1 MSANRSR
8 TTPTSS
14 GGPCARPRR
23 RAHAAVL
30 AGALAVATAVAGC
43 SGSSGNKSEGPSAG
57 QPSAAYTLT
66 PTTPAAAGD
75 IDKVTWSVYSEPT
88 TLDYAY
94 GFDYP
99 DNQVIANV
107 CESLLR
113 WNADLTYSPG
123 LAEKVDHP
131 SPTTWVYTLRSGV
144 TFHDGSPMTAKDVV
158 ASLNRHLDPDVGSY
172 WTSAY
177 TNVSDITASGP
188 MQVTVTLSKP
198 DAGFNDYMAAA
209 PGVIE
214 SAATLEKLGAD
225 YGTAQGGVNCT
236 GPFSFVS
243 WTQGQSI
250 VLKRYDKY
258 WDPALRAK
266 AAEFTF
272 VFLSDPTARISAFES
287 GEVDGGWTLPA
298 TAYQRLGNSP
308 KGKLYFGPDSSVTV
322 AIVTNLDGPLGSV
335 KARQALVHALNVQGV
350 IKAGEYGVGLPAG
363 SILPDTLWQAYAPDR
378 AKEIIAGQ
386 PKYAYDLAKAKALAQ
401 EAGIA
406 GKEISIITA
415 NMGVTFQVVTQ
426 ALEQAARD
434 IGLKVKLITMSPEK
448 YSQAYSDET
457 LRQGADLLPG
467 GWYTSTSDPVDV
479 LLSLTKGNYSN
490 YAGWVNP
497 EFEAAFTA
505 GLTATDKTTEVDQFV
520 KAEKIVME
528 QLPWIPVYQT
538 LTNVFVG
545 SRITGVDVS
554 VNYLYY
560 PWAAKIGRAG

>member
-1 MSANRSR
+1 MPSPLSQPRALA
-8 TTPTSS
+8 P
-14 GGPCARPRR
+14 ARR
-23 RAHAAVL
+23 RLAAVSVGV
-30 AGALAVATAVAGC
+30 AAAVVVAGC
-43 SGSSGNKSEGPSAG
+43 SSSSPKSDSSGSS
-57 QPSAAYTLT
+57 SAAYTLT
-66 PTTPAAAGD
+66 ASTPAPVGD
-75 IDKVTWSVYSEPT
+75 IDAVTWSVYSEPT
-88 TLDYAY
+88 TMDYAY

-123 LAEKVDHP
+123 LAEKVTHP
-131 SPTTWVYTLRSGV
+131 NPTTWVYDLRAGV
-144 TFHDGSPMTAKDVV
+144 TFHDGTPLTAKDAV
-158 ASLNRHLDPDVGSY
+158 ASMQRHLDPDVGSY

-177 TNVSDITASGP
+177 TNVKEIAATGP
-188 MQVTVTLSKP
+188 LQVTVTLTQP

-225 YGTAQGGVNCT
+225 YGTSKGGVNCT

-250 VLKRYDKY
+250 VLKRFDNY
-258 WDPALRAK
+258 WDKDLRAK
-266 AAEFTF
+266 AGTFTF
-272 VFLSDPTARISAFES
+272 VFLSDPSARINAFES

-298 TAYQRLGNSP
+298 TAYERLKSSA
-308 KGKLYFGPDSSVTV
+308 KGKLYFGLDSSVTV
-322 AIVTNLDGPLGSV
+322 AIVTNLKGALGSV
-335 KARQALVHALNVQGV
+335 KARQALAYALDVPGV
-350 IKAGEYGVGLPAG
+350 IKAGEYGVGTPAG
-363 SILPDTLWQAYAPDR
+363 SILPDSLWKAYAPDQ
-378 AKEIIAGQ
+378 AADIIAGQ
-386 PKYAYDLAKAKALAQ
+386 PKYTKDLAKAKALAQ

-406 GKEISIITA
+406 GKEITIITA
-415 NMGVTFQVVTQ
+415 NLGVTQEVVTQ
-426 ALEQAARD
+426 ALAQAARD
-434 IGLKVKLITMSPEK
+434 IGLTVKLNTMSPEK
-448 YSQAYSDET
+448 YSQAYSDES
-457 LRQGADLLPG
+457 LRAGSDLLPG

-490 YAGWVNP
+490 YAGW
-497 EFEAAFTA
+497 EDAGFEAAFKAGVTA
-505 GLTATDKTTEVDQFV
+505 VDPVAQRDNFV

-538 LTNVFVG
+538 LTNVFLG

-560 PWAAKIGRAG
+560 PWAAKIGKAG